1 MWWYDPTYLI
11 LIPAFI
17 FAFIADT
24 MVKSRFKKYSN
35 VRSERGITA
44 YDAARAILDANGL
57 YNVAIEH
64 ISGELT
70 DHYDPTSNTVRLS
83 DSVYGSSSIA
93 AIGVAAHE
101 CGHAVQH
108 AEAYTPM
115 QLRSAII
122 PVTRIGSAL
131 STPLVILGF
140 ILSFKPLITIGI
152 FAFVTVVL
160 LQLIT
165 LPVEFNASSRAL
177 RSLDSQCILYPNEIS
192 QTKKVL
198 SAAAMTYVAALM
210 SSLLSLLRLILLSRR
225 RSR

>member
-1 MWWYDPTYLI
+1 
-11 LIPAFI
+11 
-17 FAFIADT
+17 
-24 MVKSRFKKYSN
+24 
-35 VRSERGITA
+35 
-44 YDAARAILDANGL
+44 
-57 YNVAIEH
+57 
-64 ISGELT
+64 
-70 DHYDPTSNTVRLS
+70 
-83 DSVYGSSSIA
+83 
-93 AIGVAAHE
+93 
-101 CGHAVQH
+101 
-108 AEAYTPM
+108 M

-122 PVTRIGSAL
+122 PVTRLGSAL

-177 RSLDSQCILYPNEIS
+177 RSLDSQGILYPNEIS

>member
-57 YNVAIEH
+57 YNVPIEH

-122 PVTRIGSAL
+122 PVTRIGSTL

-177 RSLDSQCILYPNEIS
+177 RSLDSQGILYPNEIS

-210 SSLLSLLRLILLSRR
+210 SSLFSLLRLILLSRR
-225 RSR
+225 RSC

>member
-11 LIPAFI
+11 LIPALI
-17 FAFIADT
+17 FALIADT
-24 MVKSRFKKYSN
+24 MVKSRFRKYSD
-35 VRSERGITA
+35 VRSERGVTA
-44 YDAARAILDANGL
+44 NDAARAILDANGL
-57 YNVAIEH
+57 YNVSIEH

-108 AEAYTPM
+108 AEAYMPM

-122 PVTRIGSAL
+122 PVTRIGSTL
-131 STPLVILGF
+131 STPLVLLGF
-140 ILSFKPLITIGI
+140 AFSFKPLITIGI

-177 RSLDSQCILYPNEIS
+177 RSLDAQGILFPNEIS

-198 SAAAMTYVAALM
+198 SAAAMTYVAALL

>member
-17 FAFIADT
+17 FALIADT
-24 MVKSRFKKYSN
+24 MVKSRFRKYSD

-57 YNVAIEH
+57 YNVPIEH

-108 AEAYTPM
+108 AEAYMPM

-122 PVTRIGSAL
+122 PVTRIGSTL

-140 ILSFKPLITIGI
+140 VFSFKPLITIGI

-177 RSLDSQCILYPNEIS
+177 KSLDAQGILFPNELS

>member
-57 YNVAIEH
+57 YNVPIEH

-101 CGHAVQH
+101 CGHAIQY
-108 AEAYTPM
+108 AEEYSPM
-115 QLRSAII
+115 KVRAAII
-122 PVTRIGSAL
+122 PI
-131 STPLVILGF
+131 
-140 ILSFKPLITIGI
+140 
-152 FAFVTVVL
+152 
-160 LQLIT
+160 
-165 LPVEFNASSRAL
+165 
-177 RSLDSQCILYPNEIS
+177 
-192 QTKKVL
+192 TKKEN
-198 SAAAMTYVAALM
+198 ALAKIPI
-210 SSLLSLLRLILLSRR
+210 SLPPSDDHLLT
-225 RSR
+225 